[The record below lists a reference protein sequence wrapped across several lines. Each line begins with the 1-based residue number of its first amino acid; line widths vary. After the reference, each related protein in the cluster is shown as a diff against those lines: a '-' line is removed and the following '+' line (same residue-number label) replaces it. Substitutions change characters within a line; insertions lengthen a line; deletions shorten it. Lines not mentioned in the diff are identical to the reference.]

1 MSKSGGVRRGVISA
15 HNAVINMGDSHKHM
29 HTHTVSLGVAI
40 GPFPAD
46 IALSS
51 VNNTDD
57 NNMLPPTEFSYC
69 EVASTAVLTH
79 SPSLELSVSHLDV
92 HFLNS

>member
-15 HNAVINMGDSHKHM
+15 HNAVINMRDSHKHM

-57 NNMLPPTEFSYC
+57 NNITCYLLPSSAT
-69 EVASTAVLTH
+69 VKLRVLQC
-79 SPSLELSVSHLDV
+79 
-92 HFLNS
+92 